1 MVGACTMLQVLEW
14 ETERILHLST
24 ALTKPVLRQY
34 RLPFTPKRQTGD
46 VAEPV
51 DKTNCGLP
59 ARAPILSGL
68 D

>member
-24 ALTKPVLRQY
+24 VLTKPVFRQY
-34 RLPFTPKRQTGD
+34 RRLFTPKRQTGD
-46 VAEPV
+46 VAEPA

-59 ARAPILSGL
+59 ARSPTLSGL